1 MPLAIL
7 IPDPVFD
14 SVASSPEFEESG
26 SVLTNPQIKDGGQ
39 ANPLLAGF
47 YQQLKE
53 PITLEAAR
61 NWVTI
66 AHIFSAWES
75 GEGDTCR

>member
-1 MPLAIL
+1 MPLQRVKVAGRKPALPNRTAARDKNFIAL
-7 IPDPVFD
+7 TDKVF
-14 SVASSPEFEESG
+14 G
-26 SVLTNPQIKDGGQ
+26 VLEAFSQNP
-39 ANPLLAGF
+39 
-47 YQQLKE
+47 KE